1 MKIIVAG
8 NGKVGETL
16 IEELSAEG
24 HDLTLIDVDTEVVE
38 DLVGRYDVMAVTGNC
53 AALGTLCDAG
63 VESADLLIAATGTDE
78 VNLLSCAAAHAVNP
92 KIHTIARV
100 CNPEYSTQAY
110 RMRDALGLSL
120 SFNPE
125 LEAAEEIEKLLKYPG
140 FLKRDTFAKGRV
152 EIVELKIEGGSP
164 LADLPV
170 SSLYGTVRCK
180 VLICVVLRDGE
191 AKIPDGRFVLRAGD
205 RVFFTASTE
214 NLAALLKNL
223 GIVSHK
229 VRDVMIVGGGRVTY
243 YLADKLGRSGIRTKI
258 IEKDSDRCLEL
269 AKRLPNADIIHGDV
283 AHRTVMEGEGISEC
297 DALVTL
303 TGLDELNMI
312 ISLYGK
318 TYGVPQI
325 ITKVARVEDSK
336 ILDSLPIGSVISPR
350 KVCCN
355 AILRYVRAMQNQAG
369 AAITVHRIADGNA
382 EALEFRVD
390 EHTRNTGV
398 PLKKLHTREN
408 SLIACITRAG
418 QIEIPN
424 GDSVLHIGDTVVVV
438 YGGDTPLLDLN
449 DIFVG

>member
-24 HDLTLIDVDTEVVE
+24 HDLTLIDVDAEVVE

-63 VESADLLIAATGTDE
+63 AESADLLIAATGTDE

-100 CNPEYSTQAY
+100 CNPEYSAQAY

-125 LEAAEEIEKLLKYPG
+125 LEAAEEIERLLKYPG

-152 EIVELKIEGGSP
+152 EIVELKIEKNSP
-164 LADLPV
+164 LADLAV
-170 SSLYGTVRCK
+170 SALSGVVRCK
-180 VLICVVLRDGE
+180 VLICVVLRDGR
-191 AKIPDGRFVLRAGD
+191 ATIPDGRFVLREGD
-205 RVFFTASTE
+205 RVFFTASPE
-214 NLAALLKNL
+214 NLSALLKNL

-229 VRDVMIVGGGRVTY
+229 VRDVMVVGGGRVTY
-243 YLADKLGRSGIRTKI
+243 YLAERLTKSGIRTKI
-258 IEKDSDRCLEL
+258 IEKDEGRCLEL
-269 AKRLPNADIIHGDV
+269 SKRLPGADIIHGDV
-283 AHRTVMEGEGISEC
+283 AHRTVMEGEGIAEC

-336 ILDSLPIGSVISPR
+336 ILDSLPVGSVISPR

-390 EHTRNTGV
+390 EHTLHTGE
-398 PLKKLHTREN
+398 PLKKWHTKDN
-408 SLIACITRAG
+408 ALLACITRG
-418 QIEIPN
+418 GVTEIPN
-424 GDSVLHIGDTVVVV
+424 GDSEMRVGDTVVVV

-449 DIFVG
+449 DIFLS